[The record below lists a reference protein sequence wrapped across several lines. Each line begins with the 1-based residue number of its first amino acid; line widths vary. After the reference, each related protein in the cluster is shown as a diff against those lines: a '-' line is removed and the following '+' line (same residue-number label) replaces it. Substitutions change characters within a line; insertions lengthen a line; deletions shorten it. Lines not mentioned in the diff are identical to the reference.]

1 MIALD
6 RTPPRALGPLAISV
20 YEVLERYTAFPW
32 PVLKSQCRKN
42 GVDPTQLTPAT
53 LGAVIQDLALAV
65 GRFNSMTSGLAVRR
79 ELVSLLRAET
89 NRLP

>member
-20 YEVLERYTAFPW
+20 YGVLERHTSFPW

-42 GVDPTQLTPAT
+42 GIDPANLTPAT

-65 GRFNSMTSGLAVRR
+65 GRFSSMSAGLTVRR

-89 NRLP
+89 GGLP

>member
-1 MIALD
+1 
-6 RTPPRALGPLAISV
+6 LAISV
-20 YEVLERYTAFPW
+20 FGVLERHTSFPW

-42 GVDPTQLTPAT
+42 GIDPTNLTPAT

-65 GRFNSMTSGLAVRR
+65 GRFNSMTAGLAVRR

-89 NRLP
+89 GGLP

>member
-20 YEVLERYTAFPW
+20 FGVLERHTSFPW

-42 GVDPTQLTPAT
+42 GIDPTNLTPAT

-65 GRFNSMTSGLAVRR
+65 GRFNSMTAGLAVRR

-89 NRLP
+89 GGLP